1 MHKFFRNGKVI
12 AALVVPGLA
21 VLVFA
26 IFVPIGYSV
35 YYSLTDWTGFGTPNA
50 VGLDNY
56 VNILTNDPVFWTSL
70 VNALWLVLATVF
82 LQNPVAFILAAVLSK
97 LSSKW
102 SQTLRTLFFVP
113 AVLSVVVITALWVN
127 ILNPNFGLLNKALEL
142 VGLKALA
149 LSWLSDPNTALG
161 AVIWI
166 ITWAGFG
173 WALLFYYTGLMTVP
187 TELNE
192 AAAIDG
198 ANAWQKYTK
207 VVVPAMMPT
216 ISAVIVIDVISCLKQ
231 MEVIFLS
238 TQGGPGQTT
247 QFIAVYLYQKA
258 FSASEYGYGNA
269 LSVLFVVVAIGLTLL
284 VQRLLKT
291 EEVQG

>member
-1 MHKFFRNGKVI
+1 MHAFFRNGKVI

-26 IFVPIGYSV
+26 IFVPIGYSLF
-35 YYSLTDWTGFGTPNA
+35 YSLTDWSGFGDPHP
-50 VGLDNY
+50 VGFDNY
-56 VNILTNDPVFWTSL
+56 ATILTADPVFWTSL
-70 VNALWLVLATVF
+70 GNALILVLATVF
-82 LQNPVAFILAAVLSK
+82 LQNPIAFILAATLAR
-97 LSSKW
+97 LTERW
-102 SQTLRTLFFVP
+102 SQALRTLFFVP

-127 ILNPNFGLLNKALEL
+127 ILNPNYGILNKVLQS
-142 VGLKALA
+142 VGLGGLA
-149 LSWLSDPNTALG
+149 LPWLSDPHTALG

-187 TELNE
+187 AELNE

-198 ANAWQKYTK
+198 ANTWQRHLR
-207 VVVPAMMPT
+207 VVVPTMMPT

-238 TQGGPGQTT
+238 TQGGPGQVT

-258 FSASEYGYGNA
+258 FSSSEYGYGNA
-269 LSVLFVVVAIGLTLL
+269 LSILFVVVAIGLTLV
-284 VQRLLKT
+284 VQRLLRT
-291 EEVQG
+291 EEARS

>member
-1 MHKFFRNGKVI
+1 MHKFFRNGKLV

-35 YYSLTDWTGFGTPNA
+35 YYSLTEWSGFGEPTF
-50 VGLDNY
+50 VGAN
-56 VNILTNDPVFWTSL
+56 NFTTILASDSVFWTSL
-70 VNALWLVLATVF
+70 TNAFLLILATVF
-82 LQNPVAFILAAVLSK
+82 LQNPLAFMLAAVLARISE
-97 LSSKW
+97 KW
-102 SQTLRTLFFVP
+102 SQALRTLFFVP

-127 ILNPNFGLLNKALEL
+127 LLNPNYGIVNKALQAI
-142 VGLKALA
+142 GLGGLA
-149 LSWLSDPNTALG
+149 QSWLSDPATALG
-161 AVIWI
+161 SVIWI

-187 TELNE
+187 AELNE

-198 ANAWQKYTK
+198 AGTFQRYWH
-207 VVVPAMMPT
+207 VVLPTMMPA

-238 TQGGPGQTT
+238 TQGGPGQLT

-258 FSASEYGYGNA
+258 FSSSEYGYGNA
-269 LSVLFVVVAIGLTLL
+269 LSVLFVIVAIGLTLL
-284 VQRLLKT
+284 VQRLLRTK
-291 EEVQG
+291 EEIQ

>member
-1 MHKFFRNGKVI
+1 MHSFFRNGKVI

-26 IFVPIGYSV
+26 IFVPIGYSLF
-35 YYSLTDWTGFGTPNA
+35 YSLTDWSGFGEPNL

-56 VNILTNDPVFWTSL
+56 LTILTNDPVFYTSL
-70 VNALWLVLATVF
+70 GNALALVLATVF
-82 LQNPVAFILAAVLSK
+82 LQNPLAFLLAAVLAK

-102 SQTLRTLFFVP
+102 SQALRTLFFVP

-127 ILNPNFGLLNKALEL
+127 ILNPNYGILNKALEA

-149 LSWLSDPNTALG
+149 LSWLSDPATALG

-187 TELNE
+187 AELNE

-198 ANAWQKYTK
+198 ANTWQRYLR
-207 VVVPAMMPT
+207 VVVPTMMPT

-231 MEVIFLS
+231 MEVIYLS
-238 TQGGPGQTT
+238 TQGGPGQVT

-258 FSASEYGYGNA
+258 FSSSEYGYGNA
-269 LSVLFVVVAIGLTLL
+269 LSILFVVVAIGLTLL

-291 EEVQG
+291 EEAQG

>member
-1 MHKFFRNGKVI
+1 MHKYFRNGKVI

-35 YYSLTDWTGFGTPNA
+35 FYSLTNWSGFGKPHL
-50 VGLDNY
+50 VGMDNY
-56 VNILTNDPVFWTSL
+56 ATILTDDPVFWTSL
-70 VNALWLVLATVF
+70 GNALILVLATVF
-82 LQNPVAFILAAVLSK
+82 VQNPLAFFLAAVLAR
-97 LSSKW
+97 LSARW
-102 SQTLRTLFFVP
+102 SRNLRTLFFVP

-127 ILNPNFGLLNKALEL
+127 LLNPNYGVVNKVLES
-142 VGLKALA
+142 VGLGGIARAWLA
-149 LSWLSDPNTALG
+149 DPQTALG

-187 TELNE
+187 AELNE

-198 ANAWQKYTK
+198 ASGWQRYWK
-207 VVVPAMMPT
+207 VVIPTMMPT

-231 MEVIFLS
+231 MEIIFLS
-238 TQGGPGQTT
+238 TQGGPGQVT

-269 LSVLFVVVAIGLTLL
+269 LSVLFVAVAIGLTLL
-284 VQRLLKT
+284 VQRLLRT
-291 EEVQG
+291 EEEVR

>member
-1 MHKFFRNGKVI
+1 MHTFFRNRKVI

-26 IFVPIGYSV
+26 IFVPIGYSIF
-35 YYSLTDWTGFGTPNA
+35 YSLTDWSGFGKPHLI
-50 VGLDNY
+50 GLDNY
-56 VNILTNDPVFWTSL
+56 VSIVTADPVFWTSL
-70 VNALWLVLATVF
+70 GNALVLVLATIF
-82 LQNPVAFILAAVLSK
+82 LQNPLAFILAAVLSR
-97 LSSKW
+97 LSARW

-127 ILNPNFGLLNKALEL
+127 ILNPNYGILNK
-142 VGLKALA
+142 GLQAIGLGGLA
-149 LSWLSDPNTALG
+149 QAWLSDPHTALG

-198 ANAWQKYTK
+198 ANTWQRYLR
-207 VVVPAMMPT
+207 VVVPTMMPT

-238 TQGGPGQTT
+238 TQGGPGQMT

-284 VQRLLKT
+284 VQRLLRT
-291 EEVQG
+291 EEAAR